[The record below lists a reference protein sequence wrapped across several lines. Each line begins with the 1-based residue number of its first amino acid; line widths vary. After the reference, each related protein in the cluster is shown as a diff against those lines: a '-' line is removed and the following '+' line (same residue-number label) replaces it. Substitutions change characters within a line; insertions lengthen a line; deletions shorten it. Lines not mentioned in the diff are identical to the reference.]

1 MVRLPCAGLLRG
13 DDVRQAVRAAEQG
26 RVRAALELLDRV
38 LVDARAESDLV
49 AVGTV
54 LGWIGVLLD
63 QVGRRAEARVRLQA
77 AISLLRSKDAR
88 KPEQAFVGVLAE
100 MRAEDGDIDAARRAL
115 EVAEGRL
122 RELGAWTELGSL
134 LVRRA
139 LVEILAGDLVMA
151 VAALE
156 DARDTCAS
164 EQVYDEIDRVVA
176 SLHVNQE
183 LAEVA

>member
-1 MVRLPCAGLLRG
+1 MIRLPCAGLLRG
-13 DDVRQAVRAAEQG
+13 DDVRRAVRSAEQG
-26 RVRAALELLDRV
+26 RIRLALEDLDQV
-38 LVDARAESDLV
+38 LVSARADGDLV
-49 AVGTV
+49 AVGMV
-54 LGWIGVLLD
+54 LGWMGVLLD
-63 QVGRRAEARVRLQA
+63 QGGRRAEARVRLQA
-77 AISLLRSKDAR
+77 AISLLRSRDAR

-100 MRAEDGDIDAARRAL
+100 MRAEDGDIDGARRAL
-115 EVAEGRL
+115 EVAAGRL

-139 LVEILAGDLVMA
+139 IVEVLAGDPVMA

-164 EQVYDEIDRVVA
+164 EQVYVEIDRAVA
-176 SLHVNQE
+176 SLHLNQE